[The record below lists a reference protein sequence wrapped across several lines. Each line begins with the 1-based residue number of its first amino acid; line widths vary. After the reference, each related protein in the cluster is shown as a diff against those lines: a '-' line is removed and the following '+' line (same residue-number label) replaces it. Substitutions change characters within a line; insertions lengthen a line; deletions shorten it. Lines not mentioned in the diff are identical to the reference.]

1 MKLQELSLGNVG
13 TKINIDNVTDMLEQ
27 PGGSGQPTKDDVAAA
42 AMTNAE
48 KLEKINAAQGKFGDT
63 YDTYEDAFKDLGQTK
78 ISRILAP

>member
-1 MKLQELSLGNVG
+1 M
-13 TKINIDNVTDMLEQ
+13 TD
-27 PGGSGQPTKDDVAAA
+27 
-42 AMTNAE
+42 AE